1 MTLSSAAPARSAP
14 GTGIG
19 RYPPAVAGGLPPESS
34 RADPVLAHGYAVADA
49 DRLARRAAQA
59 SRWTFPLFAERRD
72 LAWFAIIE
80 HLLTAVDTAAGPPE
94 SWDLV
99 RLGEN
104 AVTAHVEREGRYR
117 GVYLAQS
124 GVPLGTSMP
133 RFWRYWTSAS
143 QPTSSP
149 EAVVIEASALVP
161 IWPRLTRS
169 HQRVLIALAAYDDY
183 QQAATPL
190 GKPYRSFV
198 CTISTARQQF
208 MRLWLQHETPRQTW
222 GRDRRNYDST
232 RRTRSITVATIR
244 RRDRRRVIN
253 AEVTS

>member
-1 MTLSSAAPARSAP
+1 M
-14 GTGIG
+14 
-19 RYPPAVAGGLPPESS
+19 
-34 RADPVLAHGYAVADA
+34 LAHGYTVADA
-49 DRLARRAAQA
+49 DRLARQAARA
-59 SRWTFPLFAERRD
+59 SRWAFPLFAERRD
-72 LAWFAIIE
+72 LAWFAIVE
-80 HLLTAVDTAAGPPE
+80 HLLTAVDTAEGAPE
-94 SWDLV
+94 FWDLV
-99 RLGEN
+99 HLGEN
-104 AVTAHVEREGRYR
+104 AITAHVEREGRYR

-149 EAVVIEASALVP
+149 EAVIIEATALVQ

-183 QQAATPL
+183 QQAADSL
-190 GKPYRSFV
+190 GKPYHSFV

-208 MRLWLQHETPRQTW
+208 LRLWHQHETPRPTW

-244 RRDRRRVIN
+244 RRDHRRANN